1 MDIMQEPEFFLM
13 LPEITGAVA
22 AVREMSTL
30 PGLVMGKTLTVFYIY
45 IVVSLKGEILL
56 KYY

>member
-1 MDIMQEPEFFLM
+1 MQEPEFFLM